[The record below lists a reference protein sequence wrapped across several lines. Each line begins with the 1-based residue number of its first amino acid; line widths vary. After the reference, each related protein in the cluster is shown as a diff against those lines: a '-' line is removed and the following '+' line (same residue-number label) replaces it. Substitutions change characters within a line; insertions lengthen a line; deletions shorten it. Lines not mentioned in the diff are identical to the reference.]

1 MEMDSENIDTS
12 YFQKIFMY
20 TTSTNLNECD
30 MREMLGNRKGSFF
43 KSLRSPKFWLNFENR
58 GYWKNYNTTA
68 K

>member
-1 MEMDSENIDTS
+1 MNIDSKVIIAKEEINLALYIYKKT
-12 YFQKIFMY
+12 FNKNQK
-20 TTSTNLNECD
+20 
-30 MREMLGNRKGSFF
+30 KFF